1 MLLMFSLSRI
11 RRAGLLQNPRM
22 EMLSCAHGLLYS
34 VSMKRFVVTGMM
46 ALFIAGRAGAQTS
59 IDVLESDLKEVKQQH
74 DTAASQL
81 MNTFLATLQ
90 EASQSGGTAL
100 DLYKKA
106 GGNLPDAAPVTKH
119 YEYET
124 PSEKAAREA
133 LDTQNFA
140 SVAVVIEVHCGLMR
154 NAALLTIEPKAPG
167 VQDRWQEWLKT
178 TAEIYPQ
185 LAGHRALKD
194 VAMRDSVVSSYLG
207 FRGWGDAE
215 PGRWSVRDLPELYR
229 NQVLEPLRHPPG
241 PGTMD
246 SWDTYIAM
254 RQADEPDKEKWTQ
267 QEEPDLDFDR
277 DADDYA
283 IQPSMDKLAALDA
296 LIKAN
301 PSDDH
306 IDSWIKRM
314 QAMIDSYRRGGTAT
328 GLLPGA
334 TPSSPS
340 SEVSS
345 VAPAATPGTTSS
357 GGVASTPS
365 ATPGST
371 SSGGAALT
379 PGATPGTT
387 SSGTGAPLPA
397 ATPGTPSS
405 GSGAPIPGA
414 TPGTA
419 TH

>member
-1 MLLMFSLSRI
+1 MLL
-11 RRAGLLQNPRM
+11 
-22 EMLSCAHGLLYS
+22 CTHGLLYS
-34 VSMKRFVVTGMM
+34 IRMKRFVAWGMV
-46 ALFIAGRAGAQTS
+46 ALFIVSRASAQTS
-59 IDVLESDLKEVKQQH
+59 LDVLEGDLKEVKQQH

-81 MNTFLATLQ
+81 MNTFLGTLR
-90 EASQSGGTAL
+90 EASESAGTAL

-106 GGNLPDAAPVTKH
+106 GGNLPDAAPVVHH
-119 YEYET
+119 YDYET

-140 SVAVVIEVHCGLMR
+140 SVAIVIEVHCGLMR
-154 NAALLTIEPKAPG
+154 YAALLTVEPKAPG
-167 VQDRWQEWLKT
+167 IQDQWLMWLKT

-194 VAMRDSVVSSYLG
+194 VPMRESVVSSYLG
-207 FRGWGDAE
+207 FRGWGEGA
-215 PGRWSVRDLPELYR
+215 PGKWAVRDLPALYR
-229 NQVLEPLRHPPG
+229 DQVLEPLRHPPG

-246 SWDTYIAM
+246 AWDTYIAM

-267 QEEPDLDFDR
+267 EEEPDLDFDR

-296 LIKAN
+296 IIKAN

-306 IDSWIKRM
+306 VDDWIKRM

-340 SEVSS
+340 SEAAGSM
-345 VAPAATPGTTSS
+345 PAATPGTPSS
-357 GGVASTPS
+357 GTSAAPPS
-365 ATPGST
+365 ATPGGAT
-371 SSGGAALT
+371 SSGGTAVT

-387 SSGTGAPLPA
+387 SSGTGVPTPA

-405 GSGAPIPGA
+405 GTLAPTPGA
-414 TPGTA
+414 TAGTA
-419 TH
+419 TQ